1 MNKIEIVE
9 NDNNLFKLILN
20 DFIEK
25 ELKQSTT
32 FRYYLK
38 RDTDVISNHALTV
51 LFLINKE
58 PIAYGHLD
66 VENNSTWLGI
76 YVSQQYQSQG
86 LGKKMMNY
94 ILKKSKKIG
103 CNHINLSVDYN
114 NKLALKL
121 YLKFNFRIVK
131 KSENIIYMK
140 YTNEK

>member
-1 MNKIEIVE
+1 MN
-9 NDNNLFKLILN
+9 
-20 DFIEK
+20 
-25 ELKQSTT
+25 
-32 FRYYLK
+32 
-38 RDTDVISNHALTV
+38 
-51 LFLINKE
+51 
-58 PIAYGHLD
+58 
-66 VENNSTWLGI
+66 
-76 YVSQQYQSQG
+76 
-86 LGKKMMNY
+86 NY